1 MILVDKPNA
10 PQTALSV
17 VAPGPKSGSP
27 DAEDI
32 KVMNAAMGGLFT
44 SRINT
49 QLREVKG
56 YTYGIY
62 SAYTMNRDS
71 GLFGIRGSVRTD
83 VTGPAL
89 TDMFKE
95 IDGMRA
101 KPMGADELN
110 RVRNAQLLALP
121 GLFDTNRVVASSYAS
136 EWAVGAPADSITS
149 LPRKYGAVNASSA
162 YKATKTYVD
171 PAALIVVAVGDKA
184 KVLPQLEAFGRKPLE
199 IRDLQGAPVDMSAP
213 STPASAA
220 KP

>member
-1 MILVDKPNA
+1 M
-10 PQTALSV
+10 
-17 VAPGPKSGSP
+17 
-27 DAEDI
+27 
-32 KVMNAAMGGLFT
+32 
-44 SRINT
+44 
-49 QLREVKG
+49 
-56 YTYGIY
+56 
-62 SAYTMNRDS
+62 
-71 GLFGIRGSVRTD
+71 
-83 VTGPAL
+83 
-89 TDMFKE
+89 
-95 IDGMRA
+95 
-101 KPMGADELN
+101 
-110 RVRNAQLLALP
+110 
-121 GLFDTNRVVASSYAS
+121 ASSYAS